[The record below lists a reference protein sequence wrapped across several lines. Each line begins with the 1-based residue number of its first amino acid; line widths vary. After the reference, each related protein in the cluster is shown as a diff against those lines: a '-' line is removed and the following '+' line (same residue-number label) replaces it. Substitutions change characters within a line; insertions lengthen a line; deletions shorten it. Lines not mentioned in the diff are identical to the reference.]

1 MALIKKTE
9 TENQKRLAKC
19 IGQISGTME
28 AAIAEHEKHTLFF
41 ISEIEA
47 LDKEIR
53 EQVVK
58 RNEAAE
64 NNDNAGFRA
73 AAKAVAAAEVE
84 KRQFEESLAE
94 VQRRPIISKGQAETF
109 MRELQEI
116 QEAISNEANEQIRT
130 LVLQII
136 KADDEA
142 EKIQNDLIKFAQG
155 LREQAQDMI
164 RQDADA
170 LRCNGAAV
178 NTIVG
183 AGPTS
188 PFNWHKLADTL
199 RKDAARF
206 GYELTI

>member
-1 MALIKKTE
+1 MALTKKTE

-41 ISEIEA
+41 IGEIEN
-47 LDKEIR
+47 LDNEIR
-53 EQVVK
+53 DQTAK

-94 VQRRPIISKGQAETF
+94 VQSRPIISKGQAESF
-109 MRELQEI
+109 LRELQGI
-116 QEAISNEANEQIRT
+116 QEAISNEADEQIRA
-130 LVLQII
+130 LVLQILKI
-136 KADDEA
+136 DA
-142 EKIQNDLIKFAQG
+142 ESEKMQNDLIMFAQG
-155 LREQAQDMI
+155 LRDQARDMI

-170 LRCNGAAV
+170 VRCNGAAV

-183 AGPTS
+183 SGPTS
-188 PFNWHKLADTL
+188 PFKWRKLAESL
-199 RKDAARF
+199 KKDAARF